1 MRMANSAL
9 KYDPA
14 VRYEIKVEDVE
25 YRRDGDQSW
34 LALMYQPQGPGPFPA
49 LLEIHGGA
57 WNNGDRKNNPPLA
70 EGLAASG
77 VVVASI
83 DFRMGGQHPYPSS
96 LQDINYATRWLK
108 VHAADFKADA
118 ATVGG
123 IGVSSGGHLIMLAA
137 MRPSDSRYTALPF
150 AGAAGVDATLA
161 YAISL
166 WGVLDPYGR
175 YLMAQERGNKE
186 LMGNH
191 ERYFLTTDAMQESNL
206 ISILERGEKVELP
219 PALLLQG
226 TADKGVPKGMVEKV
240 AELYHAAGGDVELAL
255 FPNMPHGM
263 AGWPEPD
270 VARML
275 ERIKSFIAKRLA
287 TAVGG

>member
-1 MRMANSAL
+1 MAHSAL
-9 KYDPA
+9 NYDPA
-14 VRYEIKVEDVE
+14 ARYEVKVEDVE
-25 YRRDGDQSW
+25 YRSDGEESW

-57 WNNGDRKNNPPLA
+57 WNNGDRKSNPPLA
-70 EGLAASG
+70 EGLATSG

-83 DFRMGGQHPYPSS
+83 DFRMGGRDPYPSS
-96 LQDINYATRWLK
+96 LIDINYATRWLK
-108 VHAADFKADA
+108 AHAADFKADA

-137 MRPSDSRYTALPF
+137 MRPFDPRYTALPF
-150 AGAAGVDATLA
+150 PGGSGVDATLA

-175 YLMAQERGNKE
+175 YLLGQERGNKE
-186 LMGNH
+186 LMASH

-206 ISILERGEKVELP
+206 IRILEQGEKVTLP

-240 AELYHAAGGDVELAL
+240 AELYHAAGGDVDLAM
-255 FPNMPHGM
+255 FPNMPHGL
-263 AGWPEPD
+263 AGWPEAD
-270 VARML
+270 VTRMI
-275 ERIKSFIAKRLA
+275 ERIKGFIARQLA
-287 TAVGG
+287 TAAVS

>member
-1 MRMANSAL
+1 MANASL
-9 KYDPA
+9 RYDPA
-14 VRYEIKVEDVE
+14 GRYEVKVEDVE
-25 YRRDGDQSW
+25 YRSDGERSW

-57 WNNGDRKNNPPLA
+57 WNNGDRRNNPPLA

-83 DFRMGGQHPYPSS
+83 DFRMGGQDPYPSS
-96 LQDINYATRWLK
+96 LADINYATRWLK
-108 VHAADFKADA
+108 VHAPDFKADP

-123 IGVSSGGHLIMLAA
+123 LGVSSGGHLILLSA
-137 MRPSDSRYTALPF
+137 MRPFDPRYTALPF

-186 LMGNH
+186 LMANH
-191 ERYFLTTDAMQESNL
+191 ERYFLTTDGMQESNL
-206 ISILERGEKVELP
+206 IRILEQKEKVELP
-219 PALLLQG
+219 PALLIQG
-226 TADKGVPKGMVEKV
+226 TADKGVPQGMVEKV
-240 AELYHAAGGDVELAL
+240 NELYRAAGGDVELAL
-255 FPNMPHGM
+255 FQDMPHGL
-263 AGWPEPD
+263 AGWPEPE
-270 VARML
+270 VARL
-275 ERIKSFIAKRLA
+275 IERIKGFIAKRVA
-287 TAVGG
+287 TATAAR

>member
-1 MRMANSAL
+1 MAKSAL
-9 KYDPA
+9 RYDPA
-14 VRYEIKVEDVE
+14 GHYEIKIQDVE
-25 YRRDGDQSW
+25 YRRDGEQAW
-34 LALMYQPQGPGPFPA
+34 LAMTYQPQGPGPFPA

-57 WNNGDRKNNPPLA
+57 WNNGARTNNPALA

-83 DFRMGGQHPYPSS
+83 DFRMGGQDPYPSS

-108 VHAADFKADA
+108 VHAADFHADS

-150 AGAAGVDATLA
+150 AGAAAVDATLA

-175 YLMAQERGNKE
+175 YLMAQETGNKQ
-186 LMGNH
+186 LMANH
-191 ERYFLTTDAMQESNL
+191 ERYFLTTDTMQESNL
-206 ISILERGEKVELP
+206 IQILQRGEKVALP

-240 AELYHAAGGDVELAL
+240 AELYHAAGGDVDLAL

-270 VARML
+270 VGRMI
-275 ERIKSFIAKRLA
+275 ERIKGFIARQLA
-287 TAVGG
+287 

>member
-1 MRMANSAL
+1 MANSAL
-9 KYDPA
+9 SYNPA
-14 VRYEIKVEDVE
+14 ARYEVKVEDLE
-25 YRRDGDQSW
+25 YRSEGDESW
-34 LALMYQPQGPGPFPA
+34 LALVYQPQGSGPFPA

-57 WNNGDRKNNPPLA
+57 WTNSDRKSNPPLA

-83 DFRMGGQHPYPSS
+83 DFRMGGRHPYPSS
-96 LQDINYATRWLK
+96 LIDINYATRWLK
-108 VHAADFKADA
+108 VHASDFKADP

-123 IGVSSGGHLIMLAA
+123 IGVSSGGHLIMLSA
-137 MRPSDSRYTALPF
+137 MRPFDPRYTALPF
-150 AGAAGVDATLA
+150 PGAAGVDATLT

-175 YLMAQERGNKE
+175 YVMAQERGSKE
-186 LMGNH
+186 LMANH
-191 ERYFLTTDAMQESNL
+191 ERYFLTSDAMQESNL
-206 ISILERGEKVELP
+206 IRILEQGENVALP

-240 AELYHAAGGDVELAL
+240 AELYHAAGGDVDLAL

-263 AGWPEPD
+263 AGWPEAD
-270 VARML
+270 IARMIA
-275 ERIKSFIAKRLA
+275 RIKAYMARRLA
-287 TAVGG
+287 AAAAS

>member
-1 MRMANSAL
+1 MAHSAL
-9 KYDPA
+9 RYDPA
-14 VRYEIKVEDVE
+14 ARYEVKFEDIE
-25 YRRDGDQSW
+25 YRRDGEQSW
-34 LALMYQPQGPGPFPA
+34 LALVYQPQGPGPFPA
-49 LLEIHGGA
+49 LVEIHGGA
-57 WNNGDRKNNPPLA
+57 WNNGDRKSNPALA

-96 LQDINYATRWLK
+96 LADINYATRWLK
-108 VHAADFKADA
+108 IHAVDFKADP

-137 MRPSDSRYTALPF
+137 MRPHDPRYAALPL

-186 LMGNH
+186 LMANH

-206 ISILERGEKVELP
+206 IRILQEGERVELP
-219 PALLLQG
+219 PALLIQG
-226 TADKGVPKGMVEKV
+226 TADRGVPQGMVEKV
-240 AELYHAAGGDVELAL
+240 AELYRAAGGDVELAL
-255 FPNMPHGM
+255 FQDMPHGM
-263 AGWPEPD
+263 AGWPEPE

-275 ERIKSFIAKRLA
+275 ERIKGFIAQRLA
-287 TAVGG
+287 TAATAG

>member
-1 MRMANSAL
+1 MANSSVR
-9 KYDPA
+9 YDPA
-14 VRYEIKVEDVE
+14 ARYEIKIEDIE
-25 YRRDGDQSW
+25 YRSDGERSW
-34 LALMYQPQGPGPFPA
+34 LALTYQPQGPGPFPA

-57 WNNGDRKNNPPLA
+57 WNNGDRRNNPALA
-70 EGLAASG
+70 EGLSASG

-83 DFRMGGQHPYPSS
+83 DFRMGGQDPYPSS
-96 LQDINYATRWLK
+96 LADINYATRWLK
-108 VHAADFKADA
+108 AHASDFKADP

-123 IGVSSGGHLIMLAA
+123 LGVSSGGHLILLSA
-137 MRPSDSRYTALPF
+137 MRPFDPRYTALPF
-150 AGAAGVDATLA
+150 PGAAGVHGSLA

-186 LMGNH
+186 LMANH

-206 ISILERGEKVELP
+206 IQILERKEKVELP
-219 PALLLQG
+219 PALLIQG

-240 AELYHAAGGDVELAL
+240 AELYHAAGGDVDLAP

-270 VARML
+270 AARMI
-275 ERIKSFIAKRLA
+275 ERIKGFIAKRLG
-287 TAVGG
+287 T